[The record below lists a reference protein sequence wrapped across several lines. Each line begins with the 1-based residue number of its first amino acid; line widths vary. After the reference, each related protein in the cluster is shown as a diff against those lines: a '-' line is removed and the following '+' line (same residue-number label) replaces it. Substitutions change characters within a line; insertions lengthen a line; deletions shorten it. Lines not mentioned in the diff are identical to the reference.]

1 MAVSGRVAQTVSTL
15 VKSVARGSPEDEAV
29 VLASR
34 THRDRGPSTTT
45 LRE

>member
-29 VLASR
+29 VPGKQDS
-34 THRDRGPSTTT
+34 P
-45 LRE
+45 